1 MQPIVNCNFAVNL
14 THSTNQNIEAMKEL
28 KTATKNT
35 PCGRG
40 GLVSVACNWGKKT
53 LLSMMLF
60 IVSTVM
66 YAQTEASG
74 TVIDE
79 TGEGVIGATVM
90 EKGTSNGAVTDL
102 DGNFKLSVAAGATIV
117 ITYIGYDAVEMPAAS
132 GMQIQL
138 KENASELAE
147 LVVTGYQTQRKAD
160 LTGSVAVVK
169 TDELKTSSDT
179 DPMRALQGKVPGMTV
194 TSDGSPVGAGRV
206 RIRGI
211 GSFNS
216 SQDPLF
222 IIDGVPTTTNLNTL
236 NMNDIESMQVLKDA
250 ASASIYGSRAANG
263 VIIIT
268 TRSGKKGEKVKV
280 DFSANL
286 TAQFYNS
293 QTMMKLANT
302 SEYATSMAQAALND
316 GLDPVAYAS
325 NYGLNLNASAG
336 TPIRAYNPATGQY
349 VDYTVNGL
357 YDGYINSKKTMRFS
371 DTDWLDV
378 ISRTGFS
385 QNYDLSIS
393 NATDKYSALVSF
405 GYKKNNG
412 ILKYTDFESFSGRI
426 NTSYNVNKLITL
438 GENLTITYSDQV
450 DCQPLENALKM
461 APTVPVYEEDGETFS
476 GPVGGMSDRQNP
488 LRELYHNRDNR
499 LKIWRIF
506 GNAFVNITPIKGLVL
521 RSSFGIDY
529 DAGFIHSVTYTWHSD
544 VVNNSTPSATV
555 SQGND
560 MKWTWSNTATYNFN
574 IGPEHT
580 IDLLAGLE
588 LYSQTRDDFASYA
601 QMYAIENY
609 NYMWPNAATGT
620 QRATGIEEGYNLVSL
635 FGKANYNYKDLVLA
649 SFTIRRDGSSRFG
662 ENNRYGTFPAFTLGY
677 RVSQHLNQEWI
688 SDMKLRAS
696 WGATGNQAI
705 SNYARYG
712 LYAATYGGGRNESTA
727 YDLAL
732 AGSGIYPSGYRATQA
747 QNNDLKWETTTQWNF
762 GVDFNLF
769 RSSVYGSIDAYV
781 KKVKD
786 MLINPAYLGSMGEG
800 GASWLNGPSLQ
811 NWGMEFAAG
820 YRGTTSYG
828 LKYNVNGN
836 LDFFRNKVTYLPETT
851 TGSYVHT
858 SKQNLVEAKK
868 PYGSIVGYV
877 VDGLYQNREEVLAS
891 GQENAR
897 VGGLKYA
904 DLDGNGVINENDQT
918 WIFNPVPNFSWGL
931 NVDLSYKNFDFSMFW
946 QGVAGQDV
954 YNNQKFQ
961 TDFYSI
967 TDAGSNK
974 GNRMLGAWTTDNTNS
989 TIPALTTNNTG
1000 NEGRASSYFV
1010 ENGSYAKLR
1019 QVQIGYNLPTS
1030 FIEKLKMSSAR
1041 IYFSGHNLLTIKS
1054 SSLTCSDPE
1063 NPNWAYPNSTSFSF
1077 GIQTSF

>member
-1 MQPIVNCNFAVNL
+1 MSVMLIFAG
-14 THSTNQNIEAMKEL
+14 TI
-28 KTATKNT
+28 
-35 PCGRG
+35 C
-40 GLVSVACNWGKKT
+40 
-53 LLSMMLF
+53 
-60 IVSTVM
+60 M
-66 YAQTEASG
+66 YAQTEITG
-74 TVIDE
+74 TVVDE
-79 TGEGVIGATVM
+79 IGEGVIGATVK
-90 EKGTSNGAVTDL
+90 EKGTSNGTVTDL
-102 DGNFKLSVAAGATIV
+102 DGNFKLKVAEGATLV
-117 ITYIGYDAVEMPAAS
+117 VSYIGYDNIEVPATP
-132 GMQIQL
+132 GVKIQL
-138 KENASELAE
+138 KETASELAE
-147 LVVTGYQTQRKAD
+147 VVVTGYQTQRKAD

-169 TDELKTSSDT
+169 TDELKSSSDT
-179 DPMRALQGKVPGMTV
+179 DPMRALQGKVPGMTI
-194 TSDGSPVGAGRV
+194 TSNGSPVGAGTV

-268 TRSGKKGEKVKV
+268 TRQGKKGDKLKV

-286 TAQFYNS
+286 TAQFYNNQS
-293 QTMMKLANT
+293 KMKLMNS
-302 SEYATSMAQAALND
+302 SEYAIAMAQAAMND

-336 TPIRAYNPATGQY
+336 IPIQAYDPATGQMRQF
-349 VDYTVNGL
+349 TVNGL
-357 YDGYINSKKTMRFS
+357 YDGFLNSKRTMRFS
-371 DTDWLDV
+371 DTDWLDE
-378 ISRTGFS
+378 ISRTGFM

-393 NATDKYSALVSF
+393 NATDKSSALVSF
-405 GYKKNNG
+405 GYKKNDG
-412 ILKYTDFESFSGRI
+412 ILKYTDFESFSGRV
-426 NTSYNVNKLITL
+426 NTSFKVNKLVTI
-438 GENLTITYSDQV
+438 GENVTITYSDQV
-450 DCQPLENALKM
+450 DIQPLENALKM
-461 APTVPVYEEDGETFS
+461 SPTLPVYEEDGVTFS

-506 GNAFVNITPIKGLVL
+506 GNAFVNITPVKGLTL

-544 VVNNSTPSATV
+544 VVNNSTPSSTV

-560 MKWTWSNTATYNFN
+560 MKWTWSNTATYNFVLAN
-574 IGPEHT
+574 QHT
-580 IDLLAGLE
+580 FNLLAGVE
-588 LYSQTRDDFASYA
+588 LHKQNRDDFSSYA

-620 QRATGIEEGYNLVSL
+620 QRASGIEEGYRLLSF
-635 FGKANYNYKDLVLA
+635 FGKVDYNWKDLLLA

-662 ENNRYGTFPAFTLGY
+662 EHNKYGTFPAFTLGY
-677 RVSQHLNQEWI
+677 RISQHMNQNWI
-688 SDMKLRAS
+688 DDLKLRAS
-696 WGATGNQAI
+696 WGQTGNQAI

-712 LYAATYGGGRNESTA
+712 LYAATYGGERNESTA
-727 YDLAL
+727 YDLYL
-732 AGSGIYPSGYRATQA
+732 QGSGIFPSGYRATQA
-747 QNNDLKWETTTQWNF
+747 QNDDLKWETTEQYNV
-762 GVDFNLF
+762 GLDFTFFNNSL
-769 RSSVYGSIDAYV
+769 YGTADAYI
-781 KKVKD
+781 KEVKD

-800 GASWLNGPSLQ
+800 GASWLNGPSLK
-811 NWGMEFAAG
+811 NWGMEFALG
-820 YRGTTSYG
+820 YRHTTAYG
-828 LKYNVNGN
+828 LKYNINGN
-836 LDFFRNKVTYLPETT
+836 LDFFRNWVTYLPETT

-858 SKQNLVEAKK
+858 AKENLVEAKK

-877 VDGLYQNREEVLAS
+877 VDGLFQSREDVLAS

-904 DLDGNGVINENDQT
+904 DLDGNGVINEQDQD

-931 NVDLSYKNFDFSMFW
+931 NVELSYKNFDFSMFW
-946 QGVAGQDV
+946 QGVAGVDV

-974 GNRMLGAWTTDNTNS
+974 GNRMLDAWTTANTGS
-989 TIPALTTNNTG
+989 LIPALTTNNVG
-1000 NEGRASSYFV
+1000 AENRASSYFV

-1019 QVQIGYNLPTS
+1019 QVQLGYNLPQS
-1030 FIEKLKMSSAR
+1030 LLNKVKMSSAR
-1041 IYFSGHNLLTIKS
+1041 VFISGHNLLTIKS

-1063 NPNWAYPNSTSFSF
+1063 NPNWAYPNSTSVSF
-1077 GIQTSF
+1077 GLQVGF

>member
-1 MQPIVNCNFAVNL
+1 MTTCAASFAQKV
-14 THSTNQNIEAMKEL
+14 
-28 KTATKNT
+28 
-35 PCGRG
+35 
-40 GLVSVACNWGKKT
+40 
-53 LLSMMLF
+53 
-60 IVSTVM
+60 
-66 YAQTEASG
+66 EASG
-74 TVIDE
+74 TIIDA

-90 EKGTSNGAVTDL
+90 EKGTTNGTVTDF
-102 DGNFKLSVAAGATIV
+102 DGNFKMQVNEGATLV
-117 ITYIGYDAVEMPAAS
+117 ISYIGFKTEELPAAT
-132 GMQIQL
+132 GMQVTMQD
-138 KENASELAE
+138 NAKELAE
-147 LVVTGYQTQRKAD
+147 VVVTGYQTQRKAD

-169 TDELKTSSDT
+169 TDELKSSSDT
-179 DPMRALQGKVPGMTV
+179 DPMRALQGKVPGMTI
-194 TSDGSPVGAGRV
+194 TSNGSPVGAGTV

-268 TRSGKKGEKVKV
+268 TRQGKKGDKLKV

-286 TAQFYNS
+286 TAQFYNNQS
-293 QTMMKLANT
+293 KMKLMNS
-302 SEYATSMAQAALND
+302 SEYAIAMAQAAMND

-336 TPIRAYNPATGQY
+336 IPIQAYDPATGQMRQF
-349 VDYTVNGL
+349 TVNGL
-357 YDGYINSKKTMRFS
+357 YDGFLNSKRTMRFS
-371 DTDWLDV
+371 DTDWLDE
-378 ISRTGFS
+378 ISRTGFM

-393 NATDKYSALVSF
+393 NATDKSSALVSF
-405 GYKKNNG
+405 GYKKNDG
-412 ILKYTDFESFSGRI
+412 ILKYTDFESFSGRV
-426 NTSYNVNKLITL
+426 NTSFKVNKLVTI
-438 GENLTITYSDQV
+438 GENVTITYSDQV
-450 DCQPLENALKM
+450 DIQPLENALKM
-461 APTVPVYEEDGETFS
+461 SPTLPVYEEDGVTFS

-506 GNAFVNITPIKGLVL
+506 GNAFVNITPVKGLTL

-544 VVNNSTPSATV
+544 VVNNSTPSSTV

-560 MKWTWSNTATYNFN
+560 MKWTWSNTATYNFVLAN
-574 IGPEHT
+574 QHT
-580 IDLLAGLE
+580 FNLLAGVE
-588 LYSQTRDDFASYA
+588 LHKQNRDDFSSYA

-620 QRATGIEEGYNLVSL
+620 QRASGIEEGYRLLSF
-635 FGKANYNYKDLVLA
+635 FGKVDYNWKDLLLA

-662 ENNRYGTFPAFTLGY
+662 EHNKYGTFPAFTLGY
-677 RVSQHLNQEWI
+677 RISQHMNQNWI
-688 SDMKLRAS
+688 DDLKLRAS
-696 WGATGNQAI
+696 WGQTGNQAI

-712 LYAATYGGGRNESTA
+712 LYAATYGGERNESTA
-727 YDLAL
+727 YDLYL
-732 AGSGIYPSGYRATQA
+732 QGSGIFPSGYRATQA
-747 QNNDLKWETTTQWNF
+747 QNDDLKWETTEQYNV
-762 GVDFNLF
+762 GLDFTFFNNSL
-769 RSSVYGSIDAYV
+769 YGTADAYI
-781 KKVKD
+781 KEVKD

-800 GASWLNGPSLQ
+800 GASWLNGPSLK
-811 NWGMEFAAG
+811 NWGMEFALG
-820 YRGTTSYG
+820 YRHTTAYG
-828 LKYNVNGN
+828 LKYNINGN
-836 LDFFRNKVTYLPETT
+836 LDFFRNWVTYLPETT

-858 SKQNLVEAKK
+858 AKENLVEAKK

-877 VDGLYQNREEVLAS
+877 VDGLFQSREDVLAS

-904 DLDGNGVINENDQT
+904 DLDGNGVINEQDQD

-931 NVDLSYKNFDFSMFW
+931 NVELSYKNFDFSMFW
-946 QGVAGQDV
+946 QGVAGVDV

-974 GNRMLGAWTTDNTNS
+974 GNRMLDAWTTANTGS
-989 TIPALTTNNTG
+989 LIPALTTNNVG
-1000 NEGRASSYFV
+1000 AENRASSYFV

-1019 QVQIGYNLPTS
+1019 QVQLGYNLPQS
-1030 FIEKLKMSSAR
+1030 LLNKVKMSSAR
-1041 IYFSGHNLLTIKS
+1041 VFISGHNLLTIKS

-1063 NPNWAYPNSTSFSF
+1063 NPNWAYPNSTSVSF
-1077 GIQTSF
+1077 GLQVGF

>member
-1 MQPIVNCNFAVNL
+1 MEKQKTFSAQGLTRRLMLSFFFLLASTLAFA
-14 THSTNQNIEAMKEL
+14 QN
-28 KTATKNT
+28 
-35 PCGRG
+35 
-40 GLVSVACNWGKKT
+40 
-53 LLSMMLF
+53 
-60 IVSTVM
+60 
-66 YAQTEASG
+66 EASG
-74 TVIDE
+74 TIIDNE
-79 TGEGVIGATVM
+79 GEPIIGATVM
-90 EKGTSNGAVTDL
+90 EKGTSNGTISDI
-102 DGNFKLSVAAGATIV
+102 DGNFHLKTAPGATLV
-117 ITYIGYDAVEMPAAS
+117 ISYIGFATQELPATT
-132 GMQIQL
+132 GMNITMSD
-138 KENASELAE
+138 NAKELAE
-147 LVVTGYQTQRKAD
+147 VVVTGYTVQRKAD

-179 DPMRALQGKVPGMTV
+179 DPMRALQGKVPGMTI
-194 TSDGSPVGAGRV
+194 SHDGSPVGAGTV

-268 TRSGKKGEKVKV
+268 TRSGKKGDKVKV

-293 QTMMKLANT
+293 QTMMKLAN
-302 SEYATSMAQAALND
+302 SAEYATSMAQAALND

-336 TPIRAYNPATGQY
+336 TPIRAWDPAAGEY
-349 VDYTVNGL
+349 KNYTVNGL
-357 YDGYINSKKTMRFS
+357 YDGYINSKRTMRYS
-371 DTDWLDV
+371 DTDWLDQ
-378 ISRTGFS
+378 ISRTGFV

-393 NATDKYSALVSF
+393 NATEKTSALVSF

-412 ILKYTDFESFSGRI
+412 ILKYTDFESISGRI
-426 NTSYNVNKLITL
+426 NTSYKVNKLVTV
-438 GENLTITYSDQV
+438 GENMTITYSNQV

-461 APTVPVYEEDGETFS
+461 APTVPVYEEDGVTFS

-506 GNAFVNITPIKGLVL
+506 GNAYVNITPIQGLLL
-521 RSSFGIDY
+521 RSNFGIDY

-544 VVNNSTPSATV
+544 VVNNSTPAATV

-560 MKWTWSNTATYNFN
+560 MKWTWSNTATYNFTLAA
-574 IGPEHT
+574 EHT
-580 IDLLAGLE
+580 FNILAGLE
-588 LYSQTRDDFASYA
+588 LYSQTRDDFSSYA
-601 QMYAIENY
+601 QMYALENY
-609 NYMWPNAATGT
+609 KYMWPNAATGT
-620 QRATGIEEGYNLVSL
+620 QRASGIEEGYNLVSL
-635 FGKANYNYKDLVLA
+635 FGKIDYNWKDLLLA

-662 ENNRYGTFPAFTLGY
+662 ENNRYGTFPAVTLGY
-677 RVSQHLNQEWI
+677 RLSQNLNQNWI
-688 SDMKLRAS
+688 DDLKLRAS
-696 WGATGNQAI
+696 WGETGNQAI

-732 AGSGIYPSGYRATQA
+732 QGSGVFPSGFRATQS
-747 QNNDLKWETTTQWNF
+747 QNNNLKWETTEQYNVGLDYTLF
-762 GVDFNLF
+762 GNSL
-769 RSSVYGSIDAYV
+769 YGTVDAYI

-811 NWGMEFAAG
+811 NWGMEFAVG
-820 YRGTTSYG
+820 YRHTTAYG
-828 LKYNVNGN
+828 LRYNINGN
-836 LDFFRNKVTYLPETT
+836 LDFYRSKVTYLPETT

-858 SKQNLVEAKK
+858 SKENLVESKR

-904 DLDGNGVINENDQT
+904 DLDGNGLINEHDQT
-918 WIFNPVPNFSWGL
+918 WIFSPVPDFSWGL
-931 NVDLSYKNFDFSMFW
+931 NFDLGYKDFDFSMFW
-946 QGVAGQDV
+946 QGVAGQDI
-954 YNNQKFQ
+954 YNDQKFQ

-974 GNRMLGAWTTDNTNS
+974 GNRMLDAWTTANTS
-989 TIPALTTNNTG
+989 SKIPALTTNNTG

-1019 QVQIGYNLPTS
+1019 QLQIGYTLPASVTS
-1030 FIEKLKMSSAR
+1030 KLNMSSLRFYVA
-1041 IYFSGHNLLTIKS
+1041 GHNLLTIKS

-1063 NPNWAYPNSTSFSF
+1063 NPRWMYPNSTSFSF
-1077 GIQTSF
+1077 GLQASF

>member
-1 MQPIVNCNFAVNL
+1 MEKQKTFSAQGLTRRLMLSFFFLLASTFA
-14 THSTNQNIEAMKEL
+14 
-28 KTATKNT
+28 
-35 PCGRG
+35 
-40 GLVSVACNWGKKT
+40 
-53 LLSMMLF
+53 F
-60 IVSTVM
+60 
-66 YAQTEASG
+66 AQTEASG
-74 TVIDE
+74 TIVDNE
-79 TGEGVIGATVM
+79 GEPIIGATVM
-90 EKGTSNGAVTDL
+90 EKGTSNGTISDI
-102 DGNFKLSVAAGATIV
+102 DGNFHLKTASGATLV
-117 ITYIGYDAVEMPAAS
+117 ISYIGFATQELPAS
-132 GMQIQL
+132 TGMNITMSD
-138 KENASELAE
+138 NAKELAE
-147 LVVTGYQTQRKAD
+147 VVVTGYTVQRKAD

-179 DPMRALQGKVPGMTV
+179 DPMRALQGKVPGMTI
-194 TSDGSPVGAGRV
+194 SHDGSPVGAGTV

-268 TRSGKKGEKVKV
+268 TRSGKKGDKVKV

-302 SEYATSMAQAALND
+302 AEYATSMAQAALND

-336 TPIRAYNPATGQY
+336 TPIRAWDPAAGEY
-349 VDYTVNGL
+349 KNYTVNGL
-357 YDGYINSKKTMRFS
+357 YDGYINSKRTMRYS
-371 DTDWLDV
+371 DTDWLDQ
-378 ISRTGFS
+378 ISRTGFV

-393 NATDKYSALVSF
+393 NATETTSALLSF

-412 ILKYTDFESFSGRI
+412 ILKYTDFESISGRI
-426 NTSYNVNKLITL
+426 NTSYKVNKLVTV
-438 GENLTITYSDQV
+438 GENMTITYSNQV

-461 APTVPVYEEDGETFS
+461 APTVPVYEEDGVTFS

-506 GNAFVNITPIKGLVL
+506 GNAYVNITPIQGLLL
-521 RSSFGIDY
+521 RSNFGIDY

-544 VVNNSTPSATV
+544 VVNNSTPAATV
-555 SQGND
+555 SQAND
-560 MKWTWSNTATYNFN
+560 MKWTWSNTATYNFTLAA
-574 IGPEHT
+574 EHT
-580 IDLLAGLE
+580 FNILAGLE

-601 QMYAIENY
+601 QMYALENY
-609 NYMWPNAATGT
+609 KYMWPNAATGT
-620 QRATGIEEGYNLVSL
+620 QRASGIEEGYNLVSL
-635 FGKANYNYKDLVLA
+635 FGKIDYNWKDLLLA

-662 ENNRYGTFPAFTLGY
+662 ENNRYGTFPAVTLGY
-677 RVSQHLNQEWI
+677 RLSQNLNQNWI
-688 SDMKLRAS
+688 DDLKLRAS
-696 WGATGNQAI
+696 WGETGNQAI

-732 AGSGIYPSGYRATQA
+732 QGSGVFPSGFRATQS
-747 QNNDLKWETTTQWNF
+747 QNNNLKWETTEQYNVGLDYTL
-762 GVDFNLF
+762 FNNSL
-769 RSSVYGSIDAYV
+769 YGTVDAYI

-811 NWGMEFAAG
+811 NWGMEFAVG
-820 YRGTTSYG
+820 YRHTTSYG
-828 LKYNVNGN
+828 LRYNINGN
-836 LDFFRNKVTYLPETT
+836 LDFFRSKVTYLPETT

-858 SKQNLVEAKK
+858 SKENLVESKR

-904 DLDGNGVINENDQT
+904 DLDGNGLINEHDQT
-918 WIFNPVPNFSWGL
+918 WIFSPVPDFSWGL
-931 NVDLSYKNFDFSMFW
+931 NFDLGYKDFDFSMFW
-946 QGVAGQDV
+946 QGVAGQDI
-954 YNNQKFQ
+954 YNDQKFQ

-974 GNRMLGAWTTDNTNS
+974 GNRMLDAWTTANTS
-989 TIPALTTNNTG
+989 SKIPALTTNNTG

-1019 QVQIGYNLPTS
+1019 QLQIGYTLPASITS
-1030 FIEKLKMSSAR
+1030 KLNMSSLRFYVA
-1041 IYFSGHNLLTIKS
+1041 GHNLLTIKS

-1063 NPNWAYPNSTSFSF
+1063 NPRWMYPNSTSFSF
-1077 GIQTSF
+1077 GLQASF

>member
-1 MQPIVNCNFAVNL
+1 MEKVKRF
-14 THSTNQNIEAMKEL
+14 
-28 KTATKNT
+28 
-35 PCGRG
+35 
-40 GLVSVACNWGKKT
+40 
-53 LLSMMLF
+53 LLSF
-60 IVSTVM
+60 ILIFACTSI
-66 YAQTEASG
+66 YAQTEITG

-79 TGEGVIGATVM
+79 TGEGVIGATVK
-90 EKGTSNGAVTDL
+90 EKGTSNGTVTDI
-102 DGNFKLSVAAGATIV
+102 DGNFKLKVGVNQTLV
-117 ITYIGYDAVEMPAAS
+117 ISYIGYDNVEVPATP
-132 GMQIQL
+132 GMKVEL

-147 LVVTGYQTQRKAD
+147 VVVTGYQTQRKAD

-179 DPMRALQGKVPGMTV
+179 DPMRALQGKVPGMTI
-194 TSDGSPVGAGRV
+194 THDGSPVGAGTV
-206 RIRGI
+206 RISGI

-216 SQDPLF
+216 SQDPLC

-268 TRSGKKGEKVKV
+268 TRSGKKGDKVKV

-302 SEYATSMAQAALND
+302 AEYATSMAQAAMTD
-316 GLDPVAYAS
+316 GLDPEQHAN
-325 NYGLNLNASAG
+325 NYGLTLYAEKG
-336 TPIRAYNPATGQY
+336 TPVRAYDPATGEMRNF
-349 VDYTVNGL
+349 TVNGL
-357 YDGYINSKKTMRFS
+357 YEGYINSKRTMRFS
-371 DTDWLDV
+371 DTDWLDQ
-378 ISRTGFS
+378 ISRTGFM

-393 NATDKYSALVSF
+393 NATEKTSALVSF

-412 ILKYTDFESFSGRI
+412 ILKYTDFESISGRI
-426 NTSYNVNKLITL
+426 NTSYKVNKLVTI
-438 GENLTITYSDQV
+438 GENATITYSNQV

-461 APTVPVYEEDGETFS
+461 APTVPVYEEDGVTFS

-506 GNAFVNITPIKGLVL
+506 GNAYVNITPLKGLLL
-521 RSSFGIDY
+521 RSNFGIDY

-544 VVNNSTPSATV
+544 VVNNSTPAATV
-555 SQGND
+555 SQAND
-560 MKWTWSNTATYNFN
+560 MKWTWSNTATYNFTLAA
-574 IGPEHT
+574 EHT
-580 IDLLAGLE
+580 FNILAGLE
-588 LYSQTRDDFASYA
+588 LHSQTRDDFSSYA
-601 QMYAIENY
+601 QMYALENY
-609 NYMWPNAATGT
+609 KYMWPNASTGT
-620 QRATGIEEGYNLVSL
+620 QRATGIEEGYHLVSL
-635 FGKANYNYKDLVLA
+635 FGKIDYNWKDLLLA

-662 ENNRYGTFPAFTLGY
+662 ENNRYGTFPAVTLGY
-677 RVSQHLNQEWI
+677 RISQNLNQSWI
-688 SDMKLRAS
+688 DDLKIRAS
-696 WGATGNQAI
+696 WGETGNQAI

-732 AGSGIYPSGYRATQA
+732 AGSGIFPSGFRATQS
-747 QNNDLKWETTTQWNF
+747 QNNNLKWETTIQYNVGLDYTLF
-762 GVDFNLF
+762 G
-769 RSSVYGSIDAYV
+769 SEIYGTVDAYI

-811 NWGMEFAAG
+811 NWGMEFALG
-820 YRGTTSYG
+820 YRHTTAYG
-828 LKYNVNGN
+828 LRYNINGN
-836 LDFFRNKVTYLPETT
+836 LDFYRSKVTYLPETT

-858 SKQNLVEAKK
+858 AKENLVQSKR

-877 VDGLYQNREEVLAS
+877 VDGLYQSREEVLAS

-904 DLDGNGVINENDQT
+904 DLDGNGVINELDQT
-918 WIFNPVPNFSWGL
+918 WIFSPVPNFSWGL
-931 NVDLSYKNFDFSMFW
+931 NFELGYKDFDFSMFW

-954 YNNQKFQ
+954 YNDQKFQ

-974 GNRMLGAWTTDNTNS
+974 GNRMLGAWTTANTGS
-989 TIPALTTNNTG
+989 SIPALTTNNTG
-1000 NEGRASSYFV
+1000 NEGRASTYFV

-1019 QVQIGYNLPTS
+1019 QVQIGYTLPGAITKK
-1030 FIEKLKMSSAR
+1030 FNMSSLR
-1041 IYFSGHNLLTIKS
+1041 FYISGHNLLTLKS
-1054 SSLTCSDPE
+1054 SNLTCSDPE
-1063 NPNWAYPNSTSFSF
+1063 NPRWAYPNSTSFSF
-1077 GIQTSF
+1077 GLQASF

>member
-1 MQPIVNCNFAVNL
+1 MEKQ
-14 THSTNQNIEAMKEL
+14 
-28 KTATKNT
+28 
-35 PCGRG
+35 
-40 GLVSVACNWGKKT
+40 KT
-53 LLSMMLF
+53 LSAQSLFRRLMLSFAFLLASSF
-60 IVSTVM
+60 CF
-66 YAQTEASG
+66 AQTEASG
-74 TVIDE
+74 TIIDNE
-79 TGEGVIGATVM
+79 GEPIIGATIM
-90 EKGTSNGAVTDL
+90 EKGTSNGTISDF
-102 DGNFKLSVAAGATIV
+102 DGNFHLKTASGATLV
-117 ITYIGYDAVEMPAAS
+117 ISYIGFATQELPASA
-132 GMQIQL
+132 GMNITMSD
-138 KENASELAE
+138 NAKELAE
-147 LVVTGYQTQRKAD
+147 VVVTGYTVQRKAD

-179 DPMRALQGKVPGMTV
+179 DPMRALQGKVPGMTI
-194 TSDGSPVGAGRV
+194 SHDGSPVGAGTV

-268 TRSGKKGEKVKV
+268 TRSGKKGDKVKV

-302 SEYATSMAQAALND
+302 SEYATAMAQAAMND

-336 TPIRAYNPATGQY
+336 TPIQAYDPATGQMRQF
-349 VDYTVNGL
+349 TVNGL
-357 YDGYINSKKTMRFS
+357 YDGYINSKRTMRYS
-371 DTDWLDV
+371 DTDWLDQ
-378 ISRTGFS
+378 ISRTGFA

-393 NATDKYSALVSF
+393 NATEKTSALVSF

-412 ILKYTDFESFSGRI
+412 ILKYTDFESISGRI
-426 NTSYNVNKLITL
+426 NTSYKVNKLVTI

-461 APTVPVYEEDGETFS
+461 APTVPVYEEDGVTFS

-506 GNAFVNITPIKGLVL
+506 GNAYVNVTPIKGLLL
-521 RSSFGIDY
+521 RSNFGIDY

-544 VVNNSTPSATV
+544 VVNNSTPASTV
-555 SQGND
+555 SQAND
-560 MKWTWSNTATYNFN
+560 MKWTWSNTATYNFTLAA
-574 IGPEHT
+574 EHT
-580 IDLLAGLE
+580 FNILAGLE

-601 QMYAIENY
+601 QMYALENY
-609 NYMWPNAATGT
+609 KYMWPNAATGT
-620 QRATGIEEGYNLVSL
+620 QRASGIEEGYNLVSL
-635 FGKANYNYKDLVLA
+635 FGKIDYNWKDLLLA

-662 ENNRYGTFPAFTLGY
+662 ENNRYGTFPAVTLGY
-677 RVSQHLNQEWI
+677 RLSQHLNQNWI
-688 SDMKLRAS
+688 DDLKLRAS
-696 WGATGNQAI
+696 WGETGNQAI

-732 AGSGIYPSGYRATQA
+732 QGSGVFPSGFRATQA
-747 QNNDLKWETTTQWNF
+747 QNNNLKWETTEQYNVGLDYTLLGNS
-762 GVDFNLF
+762 L
-769 RSSVYGSIDAYV
+769 YGTVDAYI

-811 NWGMEFAAG
+811 NWGMEFAVG
-820 YRGTTSYG
+820 YRHTTSYG
-828 LKYNVNGN
+828 LRYNINGN
-836 LDFFRNKVTYLPETT
+836 LDFFRSKVTYLPETT

-858 SKQNLVEAKK
+858 SKENLVESKR

-877 VDGLYQNREEVLAS
+877 VDGLFQNREEVLAS

-904 DLDGNGVINENDQT
+904 DLDGNGVINEHDQT
-918 WIFNPVPNFSWGL
+918 WIFSPVPDFSWGL
-931 NVDLSYKNFDFSMFW
+931 NFDLAYKDFDFSMFW
-946 QGVAGQDV
+946 QGVAGQDI
-954 YNNQKFQ
+954 YNDQKFQ

-974 GNRMLGAWTTDNTNS
+974 GNRMLDAWTTANTKS

-1000 NEGRASSYFV
+1000 NEGRTSSYFV

-1019 QVQIGYNLPTS
+1019 QVQVGYTLPASITKK
-1030 FIEKLKMSSAR
+1030 FNMSSLR
-1041 IYFSGHNLLTIKS
+1041 FYLSGHNLLTIKS

-1063 NPNWAYPNSTSFSF
+1063 NPRWMYPNSTSFSF
-1077 GIQTSF
+1077 GLQASF

>member
-1 MQPIVNCNFAVNL
+1 MEKQKTFSAQGLTRRLMLSFFFLLASTFA
-14 THSTNQNIEAMKEL
+14 
-28 KTATKNT
+28 
-35 PCGRG
+35 
-40 GLVSVACNWGKKT
+40 
-53 LLSMMLF
+53 F
-60 IVSTVM
+60 
-66 YAQTEASG
+66 AQTEASG
-74 TVIDE
+74 TIVDNE
-79 TGEGVIGATVM
+79 GEPIIGATVM
-90 EKGTSNGAVTDL
+90 EKGTSNGTISDI
-102 DGNFKLSVAAGATIV
+102 DGNFHLKTASGATLV
-117 ITYIGYDAVEMPAAS
+117 ISYIGFATQELPAS
-132 GMQIQL
+132 TGMNITMSD
-138 KENASELAE
+138 NAKELAE
-147 LVVTGYQTQRKAD
+147 VVVTGYTVQRKAD

-179 DPMRALQGKVPGMTV
+179 DPMRALQGKVPGMTI
-194 TSDGSPVGAGRV
+194 SHDGSPVGAGTV

-268 TRSGKKGEKVKV
+268 TRSGKKGDKVKV

-293 QTMMKLANT
+293 QTMMKLAN
-302 SEYATSMAQAALND
+302 SAEYATSMAQAALND

-336 TPIRAYNPATGQY
+336 TPIRAWDPAAGEY
-349 VDYTVNGL
+349 KNYTVNGL
-357 YDGYINSKKTMRFS
+357 YDGYINSKRTMRYS
-371 DTDWLDV
+371 DTDWLDQ
-378 ISRTGFS
+378 ISRTGFV

-393 NATDKYSALVSF
+393 NATEKTSALLSF

-412 ILKYTDFESFSGRI
+412 ILKYTDFESISGRI
-426 NTSYNVNKLITL
+426 NTSYKVNKLVTV
-438 GENLTITYSDQV
+438 GENMTITYSNQV

-461 APTVPVYEEDGETFS
+461 APTVPVYEEDGVTFS

-506 GNAFVNITPIKGLVL
+506 GNAYVNITPIQGLLL
-521 RSSFGIDY
+521 RSNFGIDY

-544 VVNNSTPSATV
+544 VVNNSTPAATV
-555 SQGND
+555 SQAND
-560 MKWTWSNTATYNFN
+560 MKWTWSNTATYNFTLAA
-574 IGPEHT
+574 EHT
-580 IDLLAGLE
+580 FNILAGLE

-601 QMYAIENY
+601 QMYALENY
-609 NYMWPNAATGT
+609 KYMWPNAATGT
-620 QRATGIEEGYNLVSL
+620 QRASGIEEGYNLVSL
-635 FGKANYNYKDLVLA
+635 FGKIDYNWKDLLLA

-662 ENNRYGTFPAFTLGY
+662 ENNRYGTFPAVTLGY
-677 RVSQHLNQEWI
+677 RLSQNLNQKWI
-688 SDMKLRAS
+688 DDLKLRAS
-696 WGATGNQAI
+696 WGETGNQAI

-732 AGSGIYPSGYRATQA
+732 QGSGVFPSGFRATQS
-747 QNNDLKWETTTQWNF
+747 QNNNLKWETTEQYNVGLDYTLF
-762 GVDFNLF
+762 GNSL
-769 RSSVYGSIDAYV
+769 YGTVDAYI

-811 NWGMEFAAG
+811 NWGMEFAVG
-820 YRGTTSYG
+820 YRHTTSYG
-828 LKYNVNGN
+828 LRYNINGN
-836 LDFFRNKVTYLPETT
+836 LDFFRSKVTYLPETT

-858 SKQNLVEAKK
+858 SKENLVESKR

-904 DLDGNGVINENDQT
+904 DLDGNGLINEHDQT
-918 WIFNPVPNFSWGL
+918 WIFSPVPDFSWGL
-931 NVDLSYKNFDFSMFW
+931 NFDLGYKDFDFSMFW
-946 QGVAGQDV
+946 QGVAGQDI
-954 YNNQKFQ
+954 YNDQKFQ

-974 GNRMLGAWTTDNTNS
+974 GNRMLDAWTTANTS
-989 TIPALTTNNTG
+989 SKIPALTTNNTG

-1019 QVQIGYNLPTS
+1019 QLQIGYTLPASVTS
-1030 FIEKLKMSSAR
+1030 KLNMSSLRFYVA
-1041 IYFSGHNLLTIKS
+1041 GHNLLTIKS

-1063 NPNWAYPNSTSFSF
+1063 NPRWMYPNSTSFSF
-1077 GIQTSF
+1077 GLQASF

>member
-1 MQPIVNCNFAVNL
+1 
-14 THSTNQNIEAMKEL
+14 MKQ
-28 KTATKNT
+28 TK
-35 PCGRG
+35 RFI
-40 GLVSVACNWGKKT
+40 
-53 LLSMMLF
+53 LSFLSLMLCT
-60 IVSTVM
+60 IM
-66 YAQTEASG
+66 YAQQEIKG
-74 TVIDE
+74 TVVDE
-79 TGEGVIGATVM
+79 TGEGVIGATIK
-90 EKGTSNGAVTDL
+90 EKGTSNGTVTDF
-102 DGNFKLSVAAGATIV
+102 DGNFKLKVAKGTLLV
-117 ITYIGYDAVEMPAAS
+117 VSYIGYDNVEVTAS
-132 GMQIQL
+132 PGMKVQL

-147 LVVTGYQTQRKAD
+147 VVVTGYQTQRKAD

-179 DPMRALQGKVPGMTV
+179 DPMRALQGKVPGMTI
-194 TSDGSPVGAGRV
+194 TSNGSPVGAGTV
-206 RIRGI
+206 RIRGG

-286 TAQFYNS
+286 TASFYNK

-302 SEYATSMAQAALND
+302 ADYATAMAQAAMND
-316 GLDPVAYAS
+316 GLDPEQYAN
-325 NYGLNLNASAG
+325 NYGLTLNAPSGTAISA
-336 TPIRAYNPATGQY
+336 YDPATGQMRQF
-349 VDYTVNGL
+349 TVNGL
-357 YDGYINSKKTMRFS
+357 YDGFMNSKRTMRFS
-371 DTDWLDV
+371 DTDWLDE
-378 ISRTGFS
+378 ISRTGFAQS
-385 QNYDLSIS
+385 YDLSIS
-393 NATDKYSALVSF
+393 NANEKSSALVSF

-426 NTSYNVNKLITL
+426 NTSYKVNKMVTI
-438 GENLTITYSDQV
+438 GENATITYSDQV
-450 DCQPLENALKM
+450 DCAPLENALKM
-461 APTVPVYEEDGETFS
+461 APTLPVYEEDGTTFS

-499 LKIWRIF
+499 LKMWRIF
-506 GNAFVNITPIKGLVL
+506 GNGYINIQPIKGLTL
-521 RSSFGIDY
+521 RSNFGLDY
-529 DAGFIHSVTYTWHSD
+529 WSEFIHSVTYTWHSD
-544 VVNNSTPSATV
+544 VVNNSTPSSNIGTKN
-555 SQGND
+555 SI
-560 MKWTWSNTATYNFN
+560 KWTWSNTANYNFTLGVDHSF
-574 IGPEHT
+574 I
-580 IDLLAGLE
+580 LLGGVE
-588 LYSQTRDDFASYA
+588 LHRDIEDRSSAYA
-601 QMYAIENY
+601 QMYALETY
-609 NYMWPNAATGT
+609 NYMWPDAATGT
-620 QRATGIEEGYNLVSL
+620 QRAGGIEEGYNLVSF
-635 FGKANYNYKDLVLA
+635 FGKVDYNYKDLLLA
-649 SFTIRRDGSSRFG
+649 SFTIRHDGSSRFG
-662 ENNRYGTFPAFTLGY
+662 ENNRYGTFPAATLGY
-677 RVSQHLNQEWI
+677 RISQHLGQDWI
-688 SDMKLRAS
+688 DDLKLRAS
-696 WGATGNQAI
+696 WGQTGNQAI

-732 AGSGIYPSGYRATQA
+732 QGSGIYPSGFRATQS
-747 QNNDLKWETTTQWNF
+747 QNNNLKWETTEQWNA
-762 GVDFNLF
+762 GLDFNLF
-769 RSSVYGSIDAYV
+769 RNSVYGTFDTYI

-811 NWGMEFAAG
+811 NWGMEFALG
-820 YRGTTSYG
+820 YRGRTSFG
-828 LKYNVNGN
+828 LTYNINGN
-836 LDFFRNKVTYLPETT
+836 LDFYRQKVTYLPETT

-858 SKQNLVEAKK
+858 AKENLVESKR

-877 VDGLYQNREEVLAS
+877 VDGLFQSREEVLAS

-904 DLDGNGVINENDQT
+904 DLDGNGIINEFDQT

-931 NVDLSYKNFDFSMFW
+931 NFELGYKDFDFNMFW

-954 YNNQKFQ
+954 YNDQKFQ

-974 GNRMLGAWTTDNTNS
+974 GSRMLDAWTTANRGS
-989 TIPALTTNNTG
+989 SIPALTTNNVG
-1000 NEGRASSYFV
+1000 NENRTSTYFV

-1019 QVQIGYNLPTS
+1019 QVQIGYNVPERL
-1030 FIEKLKMSSAR
+1030 LKKVSMTSAR
-1041 IYFSGHNLLTIKS
+1041 VYLSGHNLLTLKS
-1054 SSLTCSDPE
+1054 SSLTCPDPE
-1063 NPNWAYPNSTSFSF
+1063 NPRWMYPNSTSFSF

>member
-1 MQPIVNCNFAVNL
+1 
-14 THSTNQNIEAMKEL
+14 MKQL
-28 KTATKNT
+28 K
-35 PCGRG
+35 R
-40 GLVSVACNWGKKT
+40 L
-53 LLSMMLF
+53 LLSLLLMTTCAASF
-60 IVSTVM
+60 
-66 YAQTEASG
+66 AQKVEASG
-74 TVIDE
+74 TIIDA

-90 EKGTSNGAVTDL
+90 EKGTTNGTVTDF
-102 DGNFKLSVAAGATIV
+102 DGNFKMQVNEGATLV
-117 ITYIGYDAVEMPAAS
+117 ISYIGFKTEELPAAT
-132 GMQIQL
+132 GMQVTMQD
-138 KENASELAE
+138 NAKELAE
-147 LVVTGYQTQRKAD
+147 VVVTGYQTQRKAD

-169 TDELKTSSDT
+169 TDELKSSSDT
-179 DPMRALQGKVPGMTV
+179 DPMRALQGKVPGMTI
-194 TSDGSPVGAGRV
+194 TSNGSPVGAGTV

-268 TRSGKKGEKVKV
+268 TRQGKKGDKLKV

-286 TAQFYNS
+286 TAQFYNNQS
-293 QTMMKLANT
+293 KMKLMNS
-302 SEYATSMAQAALND
+302 SEYAIAMAQAAMND

-336 TPIRAYNPATGQY
+336 IPIQAYDPATGQMRQF
-349 VDYTVNGL
+349 TVNGL
-357 YDGYINSKKTMRFS
+357 YDGFLNSKRTMRFS
-371 DTDWLDV
+371 DTDWLDE
-378 ISRTGFS
+378 ISRTGFM

-393 NATDKYSALVSF
+393 NATDKSSALVSF
-405 GYKKNNG
+405 GYKKNDG
-412 ILKYTDFESFSGRI
+412 ILKYTDFESFSGRV
-426 NTSYNVNKLITL
+426 NTSFKVNKLVTI
-438 GENLTITYSDQV
+438 GENVTITYSDQV
-450 DCQPLENALKM
+450 DIQPLENALKM
-461 APTVPVYEEDGETFS
+461 SPTLPVYEEDGVTFS

-506 GNAFVNITPIKGLVL
+506 GNAFVNITPVKGLTL

-544 VVNNSTPSATV
+544 VVNNSTPSSTV

-560 MKWTWSNTATYNFN
+560 MKWTWSNTATYNFVLAN
-574 IGPEHT
+574 QHT
-580 IDLLAGLE
+580 FNLLAGVE
-588 LYSQTRDDFASYA
+588 LHKQNRDDFSSYA

-620 QRATGIEEGYNLVSL
+620 QRASGIEEGYRLLSF
-635 FGKANYNYKDLVLA
+635 FGKVDYNWKDLLLA

-662 ENNRYGTFPAFTLGY
+662 EHNKYGTFPAFTLGY
-677 RVSQHLNQEWI
+677 RISQHMNQNWI
-688 SDMKLRAS
+688 DDLKLRAS
-696 WGATGNQAI
+696 WGQTGNQAI

-712 LYAATYGGGRNESTA
+712 LYAATYGGERNESTA
-727 YDLAL
+727 YDLYL
-732 AGSGIYPSGYRATQA
+732 QGSGIFPSGYRATQA
-747 QNNDLKWETTTQWNF
+747 QNDDLKWETTEQYNV
-762 GVDFNLF
+762 GLDFTFFNNSL
-769 RSSVYGSIDAYV
+769 YGTADAYI
-781 KKVKD
+781 KEVKD

-800 GASWLNGPSLQ
+800 GASWLNGPSLK
-811 NWGMEFAAG
+811 NWGMEFALG
-820 YRGTTSYG
+820 YRHTTAYG
-828 LKYNVNGN
+828 LKYNINGN
-836 LDFFRNKVTYLPETT
+836 LDFFRNWVTYLPETT

-858 SKQNLVEAKK
+858 AKENLVEAKK

-877 VDGLYQNREEVLAS
+877 VDGLFQSREDVLAS

-904 DLDGNGVINENDQT
+904 DLDGNGVINEQDQD

-931 NVDLSYKNFDFSMFW
+931 NVELSYKNLDFSMFW
-946 QGVAGQDV
+946 QGVAGVDV

-974 GNRMLGAWTTDNTNS
+974 GNRMLDAWTTANTGS
-989 TIPALTTNNTG
+989 LIPALTTNNVG
-1000 NEGRASSYFV
+1000 AENRASSYFV

-1019 QVQIGYNLPTS
+1019 QVQLGYNLPQS
-1030 FIEKLKMSSAR
+1030 LLNKVKMSSAR
-1041 IYFSGHNLLTIKS
+1041 VFISGHNLLTIKS

-1063 NPNWAYPNSTSFSF
+1063 NPNWAYPNSTSVSF
-1077 GIQTSF
+1077 GLQVGF

>member
-1 MQPIVNCNFAVNL
+1 MEKLKRFLMSVMLIFA
-14 THSTNQNIEAMKEL
+14 STI
-28 KTATKNT
+28 
-35 PCGRG
+35 C
-40 GLVSVACNWGKKT
+40 
-53 LLSMMLF
+53 
-60 IVSTVM
+60 M
-66 YAQTEASG
+66 YAQTEITG
-74 TVIDE
+74 TVVDE
-79 TGEGVIGATVM
+79 LGEGVIGATVK
-90 EKGTSNGAVTDL
+90 EKGTSNGTVTDL
-102 DGNFKLSVAAGATIV
+102 DGNFKLKVAEGATLV
-117 ITYIGYDAVEMPAAS
+117 VSYIGYDNIEVPATP
-132 GMQIQL
+132 GVKIQL
-138 KENASELAE
+138 KETASELAE
-147 LVVTGYQTQRKAD
+147 VVVTGYQTQRKAD

-169 TDELKTSSDT
+169 TDELKSSSDT
-179 DPMRALQGKVPGMTV
+179 DPMRALQGKVPGMTI
-194 TSDGSPVGAGRV
+194 TSNGSPVGAGTV

-268 TRSGKKGEKVKV
+268 TRQGKKGDKLKV

-286 TAQFYNS
+286 TAQFYNNQS
-293 QTMMKLANT
+293 KMKLMNS
-302 SEYATSMAQAALND
+302 SEYAIAMAQAAMND

-336 TPIRAYNPATGQY
+336 IPIQAYDPATGQMRPFT
-349 VDYTVNGL
+349 VDGL
-357 YDGYINSKKTMRFS
+357 YDGILNSKRPMRFS
-371 DTDWLDV
+371 DTDWLDE
-378 ISRTGFS
+378 ISRTGFM

-393 NATDKYSALVSF
+393 NATDKSSALVSF
-405 GYKKNNG
+405 GYKKNDG
-412 ILKYTDFESFSGRI
+412 ILKYTDFESFSGRV
-426 NTSYNVNKLITL
+426 NTSFKVNKLVTI
-438 GENLTITYSDQV
+438 GENVTITYSDQV
-450 DCQPLENALKM
+450 DIQPLENALKM
-461 APTVPVYEEDGETFS
+461 SPTLPVYEEDGVTFS

-506 GNAFVNITPIKGLVL
+506 GNAFVNITPVKGLTL

-544 VVNNSTPSATV
+544 VVNNSTPSSTV

-560 MKWTWSNTATYNFN
+560 MKWTWSNTATYNFVLAN
-574 IGPEHT
+574 QHT
-580 IDLLAGLE
+580 FNLLAGVE
-588 LYSQTRDDFASYA
+588 LHKQNRDDFSSYA

-620 QRATGIEEGYNLVSL
+620 QRASGIEEGYRLLSF
-635 FGKANYNYKDLVLA
+635 FGKVDYNWKDLLLA

-662 ENNRYGTFPAFTLGY
+662 EHNKYGTFPAFTLGY
-677 RVSQHLNQEWI
+677 RISQHMNQNWI
-688 SDMKLRAS
+688 DDLKLRAS
-696 WGATGNQAI
+696 WGQTGNQAI

-712 LYAATYGGGRNESTA
+712 LYAATYGGERNESTA
-727 YDLAL
+727 YDLYL
-732 AGSGIYPSGYRATQA
+732 QGSGIFPSGYRATQA
-747 QNNDLKWETTTQWNF
+747 QNDDLKWETTEQYNV
-762 GVDFNLF
+762 GLDFTFFNNSL
-769 RSSVYGSIDAYV
+769 YGTADAYI
-781 KKVKD
+781 KEVKD

-800 GASWLNGPSLQ
+800 GASWLNGPSLK
-811 NWGMEFAAG
+811 NWGMEFALG
-820 YRGTTSYG
+820 YRHTTAYG
-828 LKYNVNGN
+828 LKYNINGN
-836 LDFFRNKVTYLPETT
+836 LDFFRNWVTYLPETT

-858 SKQNLVEAKK
+858 AKENLVEAKK

-877 VDGLYQNREEVLAS
+877 VDGLFQSREDVLAS

-904 DLDGNGVINENDQT
+904 DLDGNGVINEQDQD

-931 NVDLSYKNFDFSMFW
+931 NVELSYKNFDFSMFW
-946 QGVAGQDV
+946 QGVAGVDV

-974 GNRMLGAWTTDNTNS
+974 GNRMLDAWTTANTGS
-989 TIPALTTNNTG
+989 LIPALTTNNVG
-1000 NEGRASSYFV
+1000 AENRASSYFV

-1019 QVQIGYNLPTS
+1019 QVQLGYNLPQS
-1030 FIEKLKMSSAR
+1030 LLNKVKMSSAR
-1041 IYFSGHNLLTIKS
+1041 VFISGHNLLTIKS

-1063 NPNWAYPNSTSFSF
+1063 NPNWAYPNSTSVSF
-1077 GIQTSF
+1077 GLQVGF